1 LNHRFVLNILIAPD
15 SFKDCLPAKAVIDNI
30 RIGIEQVIP
39 EAKIV
44 GIPLSD
50 GGEGLL
56 DSIMAFIDGR
66 LVEVEVKDPL
76 MRNIKARYGIIGDGQ
91 TGILEMAQASGLELL
106 SVDER
111 NPLKTTTYGT
121 GQLISH
127 ALEAGCKRLI
137 IGIGGSATNDGGAG
151 MLQALGVKLL
161 KANGESLTYGGAG
174 LEQLTTI
181 DSSGIDHRIQ
191 ACDILVACDVSNP
204 LTGDQGASKVYGPQ
218 KGATDQMVSRLD
230 KNLDH
235 FAAAV
240 KEHTGRDVKNMPGAG
255 AAGGIGAAMM
265 AFLNAELKPGFTIV
279 KELVGLEEAVEAADL
294 VISGEGKIDYQTQFG
309 KTPYG
314 VAQIARKFN
323 KPLYAFAGI
332 VGEGIQDF
340 NKFGFTEILRIA
352 DPGMDQR
359 ESIRRA
365 PELLQQAAVR
375 LMHQVSKGL

>member
-1 LNHRFVLNILIAPD
+1 MLNILIAPD

-235 FAAAV
+235 FAAVV

>member
-1 LNHRFVLNILIAPD
+1 VLNILIAPD

-235 FAAAV
+235 FAAVV